1 MRKVFGLSGAIASII
16 WLGSSLSA
24 SAQQLP
30 DGLSAP
36 PEFWST
42 RYQRFYETQHDPIV
56 VANTVDRPVGNL
68 MAPPDVI
75 VDDAAGV
82 ANAGSQAIAAGGVKP
97 APDTTTGTARR
108 D

>member
-1 MRKVFGLSGAIASII
+1 MREVFGLSAAIASII

-36 PEFWST
+36 PEFWSE

-56 VANTVDRPVGNL
+56 VANLVDRPVGNL
-68 MAPPDVI
+68 IAPPDVI
-75 VDDAAGV
+75 VDDPAGV
-82 ANAGSQAIAAGGVKP
+82 AIVDSQAIAAGGLRP
-97 APDTTTGTARR
+97 TGDTTTGAARR